1 MNNQQF
7 EHIKLFLNKCK
18 IPIDHFNQLDGMLIP
33 REILINEEIYKCV
46 KEEISILKQI
56 FNSSYLTSLQ
66 STAEENQKWPL
77 LNLVRQV
84 LKSCHYKMTP
94 KRVSSGYTKDGK
106 KIYKRMFIIEKITQT
121 KSSGPNNSSFESSV
135 LGSDSGIDSALDS
148 TTATGSGNDSSL
160 HSSGVLD
167 SVSSF
172 N

>member
-1 MNNQQF
+1 MNSEQF

-18 IPIDHFNQLDGMLIP
+18 IPFTHLNEIDGMLIP
-33 REILINEEIYKCV
+33 REILLDLQIYDSV

-84 LKSCHYKMTP
+84 LKSCHYKMSP
-94 KRVSSGYTKDGK
+94 KRVSAGYTKDGK
-106 KIYKRMFIIEKITQT
+106 KIFKRMFIIEKTNQT
-121 KSSGPNNSSFESSV
+121 SSSSVNSSTF
-135 LGSDSGIDSALDS
+135 
-148 TTATGSGNDSSL
+148 NDSSSEITL
-160 HSSGVLD
+160 SGSTSL
-167 SVSSF
+167 

>member
-1 MNNQQF
+1 MNNEQF

-18 IPIDHFNQLDGMLIP
+18 IPVNTFSELDGMLIP
-33 REILINEEIYKCV
+33 REIFLDNENYKSV

-106 KIYKRMFIIEKITQT
+106 KIYKRMFIIEKLNQT
-121 KSSGPNNSSFESSV
+121 KSSGPNNSSLDSSV
-135 LGSDSGIDSALDS
+135 LTVSSLDSAS
-148 TTATGSGNDSSL
+148 TDMISS
-160 HSSGVLD
+160 
-167 SVSSF
+167 
-172 N
+172 